1 MVIHM
6 LKNIPQLLSPEL
18 LKILSEMG
26 HGDEIVIA
34 DGNFPAA
41 SMAKKL
47 VNASGIKATDM
58 LDAVLTV
65 LPLDQYDDNNFV
77 LMEVCEGDT
86 VVPVIWEDYQKILN
100 HHEDQASM
108 KYMERFA
115 YYERAKK
122 AYAVIATGES
132 AQYANIILKKG
143 CIIQK

>member
-1 MVIHM
+1 M
-6 LKNIPQLLSPEL
+6 LKNIPPLLSPEL

-41 SMAKKL
+41 SIGKRL
-47 VNASGIKATDM
+47 VNMSGIQATDM
-58 LDAVLTV
+58 LDAVLRV

-77 LMEVCEGDT
+77 LMEICEGDT
-86 VVPVIWEDYQKILN
+86 VVPVIWEDYKKILN
-100 HHEDQASM
+100 KYEGKENI

-132 AQYANIILKKG
+132 AQYVNIILKKG
-143 CIIQK
+143 CIIEN